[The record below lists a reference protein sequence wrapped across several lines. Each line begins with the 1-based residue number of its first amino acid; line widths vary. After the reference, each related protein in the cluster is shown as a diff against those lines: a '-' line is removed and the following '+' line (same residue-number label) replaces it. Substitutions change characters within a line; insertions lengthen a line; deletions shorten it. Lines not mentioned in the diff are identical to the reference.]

1 MAQALEVVVLES
13 STENF
18 TAVVTVA
25 VVTVVVAAAAEE
37 GVVVAKEVSTA
48 WVVPTVAV
56 WVLPLA
62 PAVMHTMLMTPMV
75 LSVAEAAT
83 VATAEVTPMAKV
95 LEPILGVV
103 DLETETAA
111 AATAV
116 AVAVAVAVAAVA
128 TEPEPE
134 PEPEEVVTA
143 SVTTMTTAT
152 IKMTTQ
158 MTPMQDEE
166 VQVTQGELQ
175 GEGVGFRTNR
185 TNHHHRQGLKQ
196 PRRLPH
202 RKSVWLLL
210 EAKPSRQLGS
220 RGRYSRSAC

>member
-1 MAQALEVVVLES
+1 
-13 STENF
+13 
-18 TAVVTVA
+18 
-25 VVTVVVAAAAEE
+25 
-37 GVVVAKEVSTA
+37 
-48 WVVPTVAV
+48 
-56 WVLPLA
+56 
-62 PAVMHTMLMTPMV
+62 
-75 LSVAEAAT
+75 
-83 VATAEVTPMAKV
+83 MAKV

-103 DLETETAA
+103 DSETETAA

-116 AVAVAVAVAAVA
+116 AVAVAMAVATVA

-143 SVTTMTTAT
+143 SVTTAT

-166 VQVTQGELQ
+166 VQVTQRELQ

-185 TNHHHRQGLKQ
+185 TNHHHRRSLKQ

-210 EAKPSRQLGS
+210 EAKPSRQHGS

>member
-1 MAQALEVVVLES
+1 
-13 STENF
+13 
-18 TAVVTVA
+18 
-25 VVTVVVAAAAEE
+25 
-37 GVVVAKEVSTA
+37 
-48 WVVPTVAV
+48 
-56 WVLPLA
+56 
-62 PAVMHTMLMTPMV
+62 MHTMLTTPMV
-75 LSVAEAAT
+75 PSVAEAAT
-83 VATAEVTPMAKV
+83 AATAEVKPMAKV

-103 DLETETAA
+103 DSETETAA

-116 AVAVAVAVAAVA
+116 AVAVAVAMAVATVA

-143 SVTTMTTAT
+143 SVTTAT

-175 GEGVGFRTNR
+175 GERVGFRTNR
-185 TNHHHRQGLKQ
+185 TNHHHRRSLKQ

-210 EAKPSRQLGS
+210 EAKPSRQHGS

>member
-1 MAQALEVVVLES
+1 
-13 STENF
+13 
-18 TAVVTVA
+18 
-25 VVTVVVAAAAEE
+25 
-37 GVVVAKEVSTA
+37 
-48 WVVPTVAV
+48 
-56 WVLPLA
+56 
-62 PAVMHTMLMTPMV
+62 MT
-75 LSVAEAAT
+75 
-83 VATAEVTPMAKV
+83 KV

-103 DLETETAA
+103 DSETETAA

-116 AVAVAVAVAAVA
+116 AVAVAVAVAMVVATVA

-143 SVTTMTTAT
+143 PVTTAT

-185 TNHHHRQGLKQ
+185 TNHHHRRSLQQ

-210 EAKPSRQLGS
+210 EAKPSRQHGS

>member
-1 MAQALEVVVLES
+1 
-13 STENF
+13 
-18 TAVVTVA
+18 
-25 VVTVVVAAAAEE
+25 
-37 GVVVAKEVSTA
+37 
-48 WVVPTVAV
+48 
-56 WVLPLA
+56 
-62 PAVMHTMLMTPMV
+62 
-75 LSVAEAAT
+75 
-83 VATAEVTPMAKV
+83 MAKV

-103 DLETETAA
+103 DSETETAA

-116 AVAVAVAVAAVA
+116 AVAVAVAMAVATVA

-185 TNHHHRQGLKQ
+185 TNHHHRRSLKQ